1 MFNFLWL
8 KVFFFAFVL
17 LMMKNLTVKLMNKS
31 FMTFSRVWFWKGNW
45 EITDDHIIIV
55 LRILIQNT
63 QKKPSSE
70 EYINFKIESMMTNA

>member
-1 MFNFLWL
+1 
-8 KVFFFAFVL
+8 
-17 LMMKNLTVKLMNKS
+17 MMKNPTVKLMNTS

-63 QKKPSSE
+63 QQRPSSE